1 MNRESVPDTYNRIIN
16 TNYDNMHQHTETCS
30 YEVNLLQNAQH
41 CMILLTY
48 EVSKMTK
55 FQEVENKMMVAK
67 GLEEGRI
74 NGYPAAIRFSYIG

>member
-1 MNRESVPDTYNRIIN
+1 MTICIN
-16 TNYDNMHQHTETCS
+16 TQKPVVH
-30 YEVNLLQNAQH
+30 EVNLLQNAQH
-41 CMILLTY
+41 CMILFTY